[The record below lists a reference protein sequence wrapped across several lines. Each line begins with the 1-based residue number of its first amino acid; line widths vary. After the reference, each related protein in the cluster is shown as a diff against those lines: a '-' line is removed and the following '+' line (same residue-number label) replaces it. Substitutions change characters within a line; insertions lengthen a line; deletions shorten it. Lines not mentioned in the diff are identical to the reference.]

1 MLRAANNTTSGLSVN
16 EDEKLAT
23 VLRMES
29 PEFHFELRRAQSPL
43 LFWISH
49 QAHGEDVLIML

>member
-1 MLRAANNTTSGLSVN
+1 MLRAANNTISRLSVN

-23 VLRMES
+23 VLKMAS
-29 PEFHFELRRAQSPL
+29 PDFHFKLQRAQSPL

-49 QAHGEDVLIML
+49 QAHGEDVFVML